1 MIEQENQKLLT
12 KLMKISTRNS
22 LQVGESIKHRDNP
35 YRRNWLQN
43 IKKEN
48 EEFGEK
54 LIHLRSSL

>member
-1 MIEQENQKLLT
+1 
-12 KLMKISTRNS
+12 MKISTRNS